1 MKRIILLVLL
11 ILAGLSAYVV
21 SIAQEAPPV
30 ELEGRATP
38 TEEPRLSESN
48 GSAETPKEGT
58 DQLDLVDKL
67 PQAKEVPVSSQVPVQ
82 KDKLP
87 LKSFSFWYRIE
98 NGQAHTDAWI
108 EQLLAEYNGI
118 FVGPPGKTVYLTFDL
133 GYEAGFTPQILDTL
147 KKEKVKGA
155 FFVTGDYVKRQ
166 AELVRR
172 ISSEGHLIGNH
183 TANHPDLSNL
193 SREEIAKELKSVDGQ
208 LESLGLT
215 RTTFFRPPG
224 GVFNEVVLETAK
236 EYGYRAVLWSFAYRD
251 WLTEAQPERDLAKKT
266 ILAGASPGAILLLH
280 GVSRTNSEVL
290 KEVIKE
296 LKQKGYTFG
305 SLEDL

>member
-1 MKRIILLVLL
+1 MKRIILIVLS
-11 ILAGLSAYVV
+11 ILAGLSVYMV
-21 SIAQEAPPV
+21 SIAQEAPLM
-30 ELEGRATP
+30 ELEGGAALEQDPGLFTI
-38 TEEPRLSESN
+38 N
-48 GSAETPKEGT
+48 GSGENPKGEQP
-58 DQLDLVDKL
+58 QLDTDSMDKL
-67 PQAKEVPVSSQVPVQ
+67 PRVKEETVSSQLPVQ
-82 KDKLP
+82 KDEP
-87 LKSFSFWYRIE
+87 SLKSINFWYKIE
-98 NGQAHTDAWI
+98 NGRAHTDARI

-133 GYEAGFTPQILDTL
+133 GYEAGFTPQILATL

-166 AELVRR
+166 AELVKR

-224 GVFNEVVLETAK
+224 GVFNEMVLETA
-236 EYGYRAVLWSFAYRD
+236 
-251 WLTEAQPERDLAKKT
+251 
-266 ILAGASPGAILLLH
+266 
-280 GVSRTNSEVL
+280 
-290 KEVIKE
+290 
-296 LKQKGYTFG
+296 
-305 SLEDL
+305 